1 MSDLQPVLGFL
12 LSPSGVCGREYK
24 TESEFGLQE
33 QARKALEGA
42 LSGKKNEF
50 DKWDKEIKRREE
62 LGGGGDTGGGGWFGW
77 GGRFGWSNDDSFWQ
91 EAKQAG
97 LTIIALVLV
106 VRSFLIPVLTH
117 FLYLLVAKGD
127 LFLAV
132 ILNPLLYA
140 LRGVRN
146 GFSFILSKVLKN
158 TSTSNHADFDGLLKK
173 KAYQQTSAKENV
185 AIWVVSNCKSMG
197 DDKGKQGAS
206 DAPEMKH
213 AGKTAQEEESGDE
226 RGPGLSRH
234 MSEGS
239 VPVTEEEDEDVER
252 KLDLGPQC
260 TLKEQLEKD
269 KDDESLRRWKEQLLG
284 SVDINAVGESLEPDV
299 KILSL
304 AIKAAGRQDIV
315 LPIPQSGNPEGL
327 WFTLKEGSRYSLM
340 FTFQVS
346 HNIVSGLKY
355 TNTVWKTGLKVD
367 STKEMIGTFS
377 PQAEPYTHEMPEET
391 TPSGLFARG
400 TYSAKSKFVDDDNK
414 LYLEINYTFDIRKDW
429 L

>member
-1 MSDLQPVLGFL
+1 MSLDIG
-12 LSPSGVCGREYK
+12 
-24 TESEFGLQE
+24 
-33 QARKALEGA
+33 
-42 LSGKKNEF
+42 
-50 DKWDKEIKRREE
+50 
-62 LGGGGDTGGGGWFGW
+62 
-77 GGRFGWSNDDSFWQ
+77 
-91 EAKQAG
+91 
-97 LTIIALVLV
+97 
-106 VRSFLIPVLTH
+106 
-117 FLYLLVAKGD
+117 
-127 LFLAV
+127 
-132 ILNPLLYA
+132 
-140 LRGVRN
+140 
-146 GFSFILSKVLKN
+146 
-158 TSTSNHADFDGLLKK
+158 
-173 KAYQQTSAKENV
+173 
-185 AIWVVSNCKSMG
+185 VVSNCKSMG
-197 DDKGKQGAS
+197 FDDDKGK
-206 DAPEMKH
+206 DVPETQH
-213 AGKTAQEEESGDE
+213 AAGKTVHAHDDESGDE
-226 RGPGLSRH
+226 RGTSLSRH

-239 VPVTEEEDEDVER
+239 IAVTEDEDEDVER
-252 KLDLGPQC
+252 RIDLGPQC

-284 SVDINAVGESLEPDV
+284 SVDMTSVGESLEPEV

-304 AIKAAGRQDIV
+304 AIKAAGREDIV
-315 LPIPQSGNPEGL
+315 LPIPESGNPSGL

-400 TYSAKSKFVDDDNK
+400 QYSARSKFVDDDNK